1 MKKLRRL
8 ISLLLV
14 TVMLLSTSLEV
25 FATESGQ
32 APKPTSG
39 GSGTVSTNF
48 FAVRLREVTGGP
60 GTTEDSVYMS
70 KVYGLYPE
78 DMFTSSFLDN
88 TVLINGNSARHA
100 NMAAGGYYNYD
111 GMSVAKVQANQVV
124 DVSNLGDASTAYI
137 SYMKNTLIKFLSQGG
152 DYKTCLTQPDVAT
165 AGKELYKIIYD
176 SKLPDVVSAISSGY
190 ESKYVYGAVLLTLY
204 AASNGYVSKSMI
216 DTYFSSYN
224 NDGSSSYIYMDVFVL
239 AGDRSAGVHQLFTYQ
254 SFWGYMYQVNA
265 SSLCVTNRKETFTGF
280 QTDRQKHFMEDLSDK
295 LAGRTIVNDV
305 HLNATYYFGYN
316 WKTNGTM
323 GKDSKANGGI
333 VDMCTQVEMNP
344 STGTVIA
351 KNGMPGITHLSRSTC
366 GPIPGDGVGNIYLSV
381 TPKDARYG
389 GVGSVNADGSITL
402 SASTENILELSK
414 HTFPAQVVLNL
425 TSTQTDGSATNDGRL
440 VNSKNV
446 GTINSNTSNSSIVT
460 IAISNKTSLEKW
472 LTGQSVFTFTDSSIT
487 PNADAGVR
495 ILYSVSGTLMFQDG
509 YQIELT
515 AKGAIIT
522 STTVASDYASWIG
535 KNPVVEY
542 HSSDGSNVAYG
553 EVKSNV
559 PNAEQWEAMGGIPT
573 TENVYAAGGGQAF
586 QVDLKG
592 QVRTNPET
600 FRTVTINVTTT
611 NNWGEDKPCVAV
623 CTGHP
628 KVHGAHPY
636 TIHGTSTVGLTEDEI
651 ESMSS
656 AGSIQEDQEVT
667 CEVNEIEYF
676 EGKGPES
683 FPAEGPYCG
692 EVTDNGP
699 YGHGPVGEDHYTHWS
714 GDIYG
719 DKCSGETN
727 ARHPETKTYTYKVQI
742 PVDQFTY
749 FDMLAL
755 NVDYLNSM
763 SYTANN
769 SLFNYNTGDVNN
781 NQSMVA
787 YFDVPDSADYTSGCG
802 RLYFSRVDGLSSVE
816 SNSLTDQAWG
826 DLTINV
832 TTEAG
837 SDIVGGHY
845 QQDGEHFTGAKDS
858 DAKKG
863 ATTIANDII
872 TQLNSGDWVCTI
884 ISDYAEIGQGGSYQT
899 VNAYMQD
906 SVAVKVFDGVVFDE
920 PKTIVATK
928 RFTWSADID
937 ADKAF
942 YNNPYRTLTTEDSV
956 MRVGYNGKYTEVTN
970 NGNMSGKFTNQG
982 VAYTYGDSWT
992 FKWYDSRGQK
1002 HVQKQYFNDGVDNY
1016 VPMFISGIDIKDD
1029 YQNGRVPTGNM
1040 VLNYADGVLLGEVG
1054 SGAFARCNSVTCKYK
1069 DGDTTINDIVIHD
1082 PVSVEYCEVVTL
1094 PKSKDHRID
1103 GTSIWYGGDEG
1114 ATNVAPSGTFPKAEN
1129 GVAFINIGENFTV
1142 VLSYLGNFNG
1152 TGALGIA
1159 ECTDDL
1165 CYGFR
1170 NAMDCKKWTKE
1181 MYATLPVSVRAAL
1194 KDGSENTYSAYE
1206 KIPLSTLKPVSDSKP
1221 NEFEFTCLTNSYEA
1235 IKAQATFFAEAIN
1248 TPYDDGR
1255 DESNGM
1261 NNAIRTGSNAAK
1273 HTARKNQYVDV
1284 VGQIGNLT
1292 INDTGDFRFA
1302 SLFKRELTSGEWL
1315 IPSLVRKVDYS
1326 KPNMI
1331 ASDPIDIL
1339 GNKAE
1344 ASTQY
1349 HSTLG
1354 VTYARTGGK
1363 AWPFV
1368 NLPLTPS
1375 DNPVDELRN
1384 QEMRPG
1390 YNLYMDVETIGNYYG
1405 ENFDEFGNT
1414 THENLSQRMVI
1425 IPRYWSYDK
1434 NTQQYTPV
1442 DVYYGE
1448 SGEYQLLLSFNRDK
1462 SYNSEWIYYLNWK
1475 EESARRNYVTKEK
1488 ELTAGISQFY
1498 SYGVLGAYFKDEATK
1513 DLTNNDGEPILTWK
1527 TKTVETP
1534 ADIQVKDRIGTAAS
1548 LFLDSLDRTF
1558 IGSPYLYG
1566 KAQVVGSKAVESV
1579 ADSLAK
1585 IAAERAALDSWNGV
1599 GDKPIVND
1607 LSEFSEL
1614 RFGRQSQRWNF
1625 TLGLPSSAVFVA
1637 AGSPCTEDNI
1647 KALQS
1652 KDKIIVCA
1660 LNIKVQGEIWALEY
1674 DGTAVNWDGSG
1685 PGKGIEVYPNEFIKP
1700 PTESDG
1706 SYVKDP
1712 IVTIYNSTYTSED
1725 DLRTEGTH

>member
-25 FATESGQ
+25 FAGTEAGQ

-70 KVYGLYPE
+70 KVYGYYPE

-88 TVLINGNSARHA
+88 TVLINGKSANYA
-100 NMAAGGYYNYD
+100 NLAAGGYYNYD
-111 GMSVAKVQANQVV
+111 GMSVAKVQSNQVV

-165 AGKELYKIIYD
+165 AGRELYKIIYD
-176 SKLPDVVSAISSGY
+176 AKLPDVVSAISSGY

-204 AASNGYVSKSMI
+204 AASNGYVNKSMI
-216 DTYFSSYN
+216 DTYFNNYN

-239 AGDRSAGVHQLFTYQ
+239 AGDRSAGIHQLFTYQ

-265 SSLCVTNRKETFTGF
+265 ASLCVDNHKVTFTGF
-280 QTDRQKHFMEDLSDK
+280 QTQRQIDFMNDLSKK

-316 WKTNGTM
+316 WKTNGVI
-323 GKDSKANGGI
+323 GGASKANGGI
-333 VDMCTQVEMNP
+333 VDMCTQTETNP
-344 STGTVIA
+344 STGTVVA

-366 GPIPGDGVGNIYLSV
+366 GPIPGDGIGNIYLSV
-381 TPKDARYG
+381 TPKDAKYG

-425 TSTQTDGSATNDGRL
+425 TSTQTDGSATNDSKL

-446 GTINSNTSNSSIVT
+446 GTVNSNTSNSSIVT
-460 IAISNKTSLEKW
+460 IAISNKTNLEKW
-472 LTGQSVFTFTDSSIT
+472 LKSQNTFTFTDASIT

-495 ILYSVSGTLMFQDG
+495 ILYSVSGILMFQDG
-509 YQIELT
+509 YQTELT
-515 AKGAIIT
+515 SKGAIIT
-522 STTVASDYASWIG
+522 STTVASDYASWVG

-553 EVKSNV
+553 EVKSNI

-592 QVRTNPET
+592 QVKTNPAT
-600 FRTVTINVTTT
+600 MRTVTINVKTT
-611 NNWGEDKPCVAV
+611 NNWGDDTPCTAKCDGHAV
-623 CTGHP
+623 HDGGEVIHTDPITGEETTCKSVSVSFAGEASKSWSADCGASGTATHGDVSTGH
-628 KVHGAHPY
+628 Y
-636 TIHGTSTVGLTEDEI
+636 SR
-651 ESMSS
+651 
-656 AGSIQEDQEVT
+656 
-667 CEVNEIEYF
+667 
-676 EGKGPES
+676 
-683 FPAEGPYCG
+683 
-692 EVTDNGP
+692 
-699 YGHGPVGEDHYTHWS
+699 WS
-714 GDIYG
+714 GGKYG
-719 DKCSGETN
+719 DACSNSWN
-727 ARHPETKTYTYKVQI
+727 AVHPKDQTYTYTVQI
-742 PVDQFTY
+742 PVEQFTY

-763 SYTANN
+763 TFNSNS
-769 SLFNYNTGDVNN
+769 SLFNYSTGTVDN

-787 YFDVPDSADYTSGCG
+787 YFDVPDSADYTPGCG
-802 RLYFSRVDGLSSVE
+802 RLYFWPKNGMSDVNG
-816 SNSLTDQAWG
+816 NSLTTQAWG
-826 DLTINV
+826 NLVINV

-837 SDIVGGHY
+837 SDVVNGSH
-845 QQDGEHFTGAKDS
+845 QTDANFPGATQT

-863 ATTIANDII
+863 ATKIANDII
-872 TQLNSGDWVCTI
+872 ATLNSTDWVCTI
-884 ISDYAEIGQGGSYQT
+884 VSDYAEIGQGGDFQT
-899 VNAYMQD
+899 VNFYQQD
-906 SVAVKVFDGVVFDE
+906 SEAAKVFSGVSFSNPGDVVNADVGF
-920 PKTIVATK
+920 KWTYVADTNN
-928 RFTWSADID
+928 T
-937 ADKAF
+937 F
-942 YNNPYRTLTTEDSV
+942 YSNPYRTLYAEDSV
-956 MRVGYNGKYTEVTN
+956 LRVGYNGLYNLVSN
-970 NGNMSGKFTNQG
+970 DGVMSGKFSIQECP
-982 VAYTYGDSWT
+982 VYDYGSSLDKRW
-992 FKWYDSRGQK
+992 FVDRGQPNYN
-1002 HVQKQYFNDGVDNY
+1002 KQYFNDGINNY
-1016 VPMFISGIDIKDD
+1016 VPMYISGIDIKDD
-1029 YQNGRVPTGNM
+1029 YQNGRVSTGSM
-1040 VLNYADGVLLGEVG
+1040 VLNYSDGVLLGEVG
-1054 SGAFARCNSVTCKYK
+1054 SGTFARCNSVTCKYK

-1082 PVSVEYCEVVTL
+1082 PVSVEYCEVVSL

-1114 ATNVAPSGTFPKAEN
+1114 ATNVAPSGTFPTAED
-1129 GVAFINIGENFTV
+1129 GIAFVNIGENFTV
-1142 VLSYLGNFNG
+1142 MLSYLGNFNG

-1181 MYATLPVSVRAAL
+1181 MYVTLPVSVKATL
-1194 KDGSENTYSAYE
+1194 KDGSENTYAAYE

-1248 TPYDDGR
+1248 TPYNDGR

-1261 NNAIRTGSNAAK
+1261 NNAIRTGSNVAK

-1315 IPSLVRKVDYS
+1315 IPSLIRKVDYS

-1339 GNKAE
+1339 GNVAD

-1354 VTYARTGGK
+1354 VTYAKTGGK

-1414 THENLSQRMVI
+1414 THENLSQRMVV
-1425 IPRYWSYDK
+1425 IPRYWSYDTK
-1434 NTQQYTPV
+1434 TKQYTPV

-1488 ELTAGISQFY
+1488 ELTSGVSQFY

-1513 DLTNNDGEPILTWK
+1513 DLTNEDGEPILTWK

-1534 ADIQVKDRIGTAAS
+1534 SDIQVKDRIGTAAS

-1566 KAQVVGSKAVESV
+1566 KSQVVGSKTVESV

-1599 GDKPIVND
+1599 GDKPIIND

-1637 AGSPCTEDNI
+1637 AGSPCTEENI
-1647 KALQS
+1647 KVLQS

-1674 DGTAVNWDGSG
+1674 DGTSVNWDGSE
-1685 PGKGIEVYPNEFIKP
+1685 PGKGIEVYPGEFIKP
-1700 PTESDG
+1700 PTETDG